1 MVRVAVAVLLV
12 AFLAACAAPARPAA
26 PDAAFVGG
34 SSDGALSVALAV
46 HDGRATG
53 FTTDGAGAAA
63 TWFDGTATGG
73 LLDLRAADGAELR
86 GGIHGRIVHGGVV
99 PAGGGDDRS
108 FVAVWADDPAG
119 LYRADAI
126 GGDGRLVW
134 IRFPDGTSR
143 GVAEIA
149 GAPFPAPDPAADL
162 VVHGIHFGPLVRVVG
177 GAVTGP

>member
-1 MVRVAVAVLLV
+1 MVRAAIAVLL
-12 AFLAACAAPARPAA
+12 AALLAACAAPPRPA
-26 PDAAFVGG
+26 PDVAFVGG
-34 SSDGALSVALAV
+34 SADGALSVALVV

-53 FTTDGAGAAA
+53 FTTDDAGAA
-63 TWFDGTATGG
+63 TWFDGTAAGG

-99 PAGGGDDRS
+99 PAGGGEDRS
-108 FVAVWADDPAG
+108 FVAVWADEPAG
-119 LYRADAI
+119 LYRADAV
-126 GGDGRLVW
+126 GGEGRLVW

-149 GAPFPAPDPAADL
+149 GTPFPAPDQAADL
-162 VVHGIHFGPLVRVVG
+162 VLDGVHFGPLVRVVG

>member
-1 MVRVAVAVLLV
+1 MVRAAVAVLLV
-12 AFLAACAAPARPAA
+12 ALLAACAAPARPAV

-34 SSDGALSVALAV
+34 SADGALSVALAV

-53 FTTDGAGAAA
+53 FTTDGAGAA

-99 PAGGGDDRS
+99 PAGGDEDRS
-108 FVAVWADDPAG
+108 FVAVWADEPAG
-119 LYRADAI
+119 LYRADAV

-149 GAPFPAPDPAADL
+149 GTPSPAPDPAAGL
-162 VVHGIHFGPLVRVVG
+162 VVDGVRFGPPVRVVG